1 MGRFEN
7 IKDRINFLV
16 YDYSEKVNVFL
27 NRFIFFVSVIALGL
41 LAYYVGFPLPDS
53 YEAIARPL
61 MDFFLLIFSLEFISR
76 FLFHIKRGHFI
87 RSNIFQTLLSLVI
100 VIELVSHYFFG
111 FSIFQ
116 WGTHLLVGNSE
127 KGSYHIIRQFAIL
140 LFSITEIFGQSQ
152 KVFNFSMR
160 PAVLFLLSFA
170 GLSLVG
176 AVLLTFPEMTTS
188 GKGMNFLDTLFTS
201 TSATC
206 VTGLIVVDT
215 ATFFSI
221 KGQLIILILM
231 QLGGIGII
239 TFASFFTV
247 FLRQGIGIRHQLA
260 ITDIFGT
267 ENFKTSTKLLKQIVL
282 FTFII
287 ESIGA
292 FIIYFQLGDNPSEN
306 FYQHPFLR
314 LFYAVFHSVSA
325 FCNAGFSIF
334 SENLMHK
341 SIAHNPF
348 LMMTIAL
355 MIVLGGLGFPALRD
369 LFSPSSIRRRKKL
382 KWKKLEINTSIA
394 LYSSITLIISGAV
407 LFFLIERNAVLK
419 GMPTPMAI
427 IHSFFQSVTTRTA
440 GFNTIDIATI
450 SIPSVFFFLFLMFIG
465 GSSNSTAG
473 GIKTSTFV
481 VIIRSVLAVIRNKP
495 EVDIRRRMLS
505 QSLIYRALAIFAFAV
520 MFQFTGIFLLSL
532 TDPNFPLSDII
543 FEMVSAFN
551 TVGLSRGITSGL
563 SEYGRAIIILFMFI
577 GRVGSL
583 TFAFAIS
590 SEQPSK
596 AYSYPKAHI
605 TVG

>member
-7 IKDRINFLV
+7 MKDRINFLV

-27 NRFIFFVSVIALGL
+27 NRFIFLVSVIALGL
-41 LAYYVGFPLPDS
+41 LAYYVGFPLPDA
-53 YEAIARPL
+53 YETVARPL
-61 MDFFLLIFSLEFISR
+61 MDLFLLIFSLEFISR
-76 FLFHIKRGHFI
+76 FLFHIRRGHFI
-87 RSNIFQTLLSLVI
+87 RSNIFQTLLALLII
-100 VIELVSHYFFG
+100 VELVSHYFFG

-116 WGTHLLVGNSE
+116 WGTYQLVGNSE
-127 KGSYHIIRQFAIL
+127 NGSYHIIRQFAIL
-140 LFSITEIFGQSQ
+140 LFALTEIFGQSQ
-152 KVFNFSMR
+152 KVFNFSVR

-176 AVLLTFPEMTTS
+176 AVLLTFPEMTAS
-188 GKGMNFLDTLFTS
+188 GKGMNFLDALFTS

-221 KGQLIILILM
+221 KGQLIILVLM

-267 ENFKTSTKLLKQIVL
+267 ENFKTSTNLLKQIVL
-282 FTFII
+282 FTVII
-287 ESIGA
+287 ESAGA
-292 FIIYFQLGDNPSEN
+292 FILYTQLGNDPTES
-306 FYQHPFLR
+306 FYQQPFLR

-325 FCNAGFSIF
+325 FCNAGFSLF
-334 SENLMHK
+334 SDNLMHG
-341 SIAHNPF
+341 SIVHNPL
-348 LMMTIAL
+348 LMMVIAL

-369 LFSPSSIRRRKKL
+369 LFSPAAIRRRKKL

-394 LYSSITLIISGAV
+394 LYSSITLIVSGAV
-407 LFFLIERNAVLK
+407 LFFLIERSAALK
-419 GMPTPMAI
+419 DMPAPMAI
-427 IHSFFQSVTTRTA
+427 VHSIFQSVTTRTA
-440 GFNTIDIATI
+440 GFNTVNIAAL
-450 SIPSVFFFLFLMFIG
+450 SIPSIIFFLFLMFIG
-465 GSSNSTAG
+465 GSSTSTAG
-473 GIKTSTFV
+473 GVKTSTFV
-481 VIIRSVLAVIRNKP
+481 VIIRSVMAVIRNKP
-495 EVDIRRRMLS
+495 EADIRRRMLS
-505 QSLIYRALAIFAFAV
+505 QNLIYRALAIFAFAV

-532 TDPNFPLSDII
+532 TDPKFPLSDVI
-543 FEMVSAFN
+543 FEMVSAYN
-551 TVGLSRGITSGL
+551 TVGLSRGITSEL
-563 SEYGRAIIILFMFI
+563 SSYGRVIIIVFMFI

-590 SEQPSK
+590 SGHQSR